1 MSDKKTYFQNEPRY
15 NNKNTDLKKSDSL
28 FQNLIKKNQKAD
40 EKDRWLNT
48 KEAAEFLRLTPN
60 ALRILVH
67 RAQVKYYKFGRR
79 LRFRENDLANLFL
92 PKEV

>member
-1 MSDKKTYFQNEPRY
+1 MADKKPYFQRETRY
-15 NNKNTDLKKSDSL
+15 NNRKSDPKKSDS
-28 FQNLIKKNQKAD
+28 FFDNLIEKNQQAG
-40 EKDRWLNT
+40 ENVRWLNT

-79 LRFRENDLANLFL
+79 LRFRKEDLGSLIL

>member
-1 MSDKKTYFQNEPRY
+1 MAEKSPFFQREIRY
-15 NNKNTDLKKSDSL
+15 NKNSDPQKSDS
-28 FQNLIKKNQKAD
+28 FFENLIEKNKQAD
-40 EKDRWLNT
+40 ENIRWLNT
-48 KEAAEFLRLTPN
+48 NEAADFLRLTPN

-79 LRFRENDLANLFL
+79 LRFRENDLHSLIL